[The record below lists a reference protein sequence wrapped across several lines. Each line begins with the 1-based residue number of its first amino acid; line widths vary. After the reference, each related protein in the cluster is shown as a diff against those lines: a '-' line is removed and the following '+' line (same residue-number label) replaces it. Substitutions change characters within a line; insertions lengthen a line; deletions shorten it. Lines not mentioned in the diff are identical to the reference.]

1 MTLIASDTPRLS
13 NMIKRE
19 LWSEQGYC
27 RKAVTVNEGSAVDY
41 KIGQVLGEV
50 TAAGKFVQYDETAAD
65 GSETAS
71 AIALEDVSVEAAT
84 DTIVLCLVKGP
95 AIVADGGL
103 VFKAGVDEAAAKT
116 QLEAAGIN
124 VDTQL

>member
-13 NMIKRE
+13 NMLKRE

-27 RKAVTVNEGSAVDY
+27 RKAVTVNEASAVDY
-41 KIGQVLGEV
+41 KIGQVLGKV
-50 TAAGKFVQYDETAAD
+50 TADGKFVQYDNTAVD
-65 GSETAS
+65 GSETAA

-84 DTIVLCLVKGP
+84 DTTVLCLVKGP
-95 AIVADGGL
+95 SIVADGGL

-116 QLEAAGIN
+116 QLEEAGIN